1 MENKYKL
8 IDMPEGGGSSI
19 KDFNIPDNHFY
30 ISRGTYGGRKVT
42 LVVFNTRACEDEYCF
57 EGIINFKDE
66 NEVIMALLQNGVQ
79 ISDIF
84 DIIKDHYEET
94 GYRNGRY
101 ALQSELK
108 NLLNVY

>member
-1 MENKYKL
+1 MSEYKL

-30 ISRGTYGGRKVT
+30 VSRGTYGGQKVT
-42 LVVFNTRACEDEYCF
+42 LVIFNTRCMDDEYCF

-66 NEVIMALLQNGVQ
+66 NEVIMALIQNGVQ
-79 ISDIF
+79 INEIF
-84 DIIKDHYEET
+84 DKLKDYHEET

-101 ALQSELK
+101 ALQTDLK
-108 NLLNVY
+108 NLLNMY